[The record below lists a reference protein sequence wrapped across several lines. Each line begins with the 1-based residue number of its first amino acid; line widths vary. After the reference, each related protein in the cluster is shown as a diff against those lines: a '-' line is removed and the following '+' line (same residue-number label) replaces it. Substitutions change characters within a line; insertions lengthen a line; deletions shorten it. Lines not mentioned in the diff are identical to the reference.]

1 MFISRWFLCS
11 GQGDQEIGSGAVGS
25 TGAAGSGT
33 GMPLLDLG
41 RIQVGAF
48 LPDLPLTTSA
58 EPEEIPGPLLGVGL
72 RFAPSVSNLPFA
84 GSRKPLEQQG
94 RVSMHSLQI
103 EL

>member
-1 MFISRWFLCS
+1 MFISRWFLCG
-11 GQGDQEIGSGAVGS
+11 GQGAQEIGSGAIGNM
-25 TGAAGSGT
+25 GAAGSGT

-58 EPEEIPGPLLGVGL
+58 DPEKIPGPLLGVGL
-72 RFAPSVSNLPFA
+72 RFTPRVSNVLPA

-94 RVSMHSLQI
+94 RVRMHSLQI
-103 EL
+103 VL